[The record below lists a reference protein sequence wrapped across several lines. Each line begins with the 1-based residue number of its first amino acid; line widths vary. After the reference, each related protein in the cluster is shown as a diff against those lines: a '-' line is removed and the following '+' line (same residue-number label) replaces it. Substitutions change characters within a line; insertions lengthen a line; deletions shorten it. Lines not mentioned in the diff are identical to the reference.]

1 MNCIIR
7 GCRIYMDGSF
17 SRQDVLIR
25 EGCIAEVGPSIS
37 VPGIPVY
44 NFDNAAILPGLVDVH
59 VHLREPGF
67 SYKATVATETRAAAR
82 GGFTHVC
89 AMPNLN
95 PVPDSVEHLAQEL
108 ELIRNDAVITVY
120 PYGAITVGE
129 KGQELADLEGM
140 AKDVI
145 AFSDDGKGVQSDDM
159 MRAAMRRAKALG
171 KMIVAHC
178 EDESL
183 LCGGCIHDGQYAKEH
198 NHIGIS
204 SESEWKQIQRDIA
217 LVEETGCPYHVC
229 HISTKEGVEL
239 VRQAKKRGVDVTC
252 EVGPH
257 YLLMCDMDIQED
269 GRFKMNPPIR
279 SAEDR
284 DALMAGL
291 LDGAI
296 DMIIT
301 DHAPHSAEE
310 KGRGLDKSLMGVVG
324 IETVFPLLYTYLVE
338 KGVLTMDKLMDLMC
352 YAPSRRFGIPA
363 GIQVGQKANLAV
375 WDLDSS
381 YTIDPADFL
390 SKGKASPF
398 TGWTAKGKCLLT
410 VANGQVAYQAG

>member
-1 MNCIIR
+1 
-7 GCRIYMDGSF
+7 
-17 SRQDVLIR
+17 
-25 EGCIAEVGPSIS
+25 
-37 VPGIPVY
+37 
-44 NFDNAAILPGLVDVH
+44 
-59 VHLREPGF
+59 
-67 SYKATVATETRAAAR
+67 
-82 GGFTHVC
+82 
-89 AMPNLN
+89 
-95 PVPDSVEHLAQEL
+95 
-108 ELIRNDAVITVY
+108 
-120 PYGAITVGE
+120 
-129 KGQELADLEGM
+129 
-140 AKDVI
+140 
-145 AFSDDGKGVQSDDM
+145 
-159 MRAAMRRAKALG
+159 
-171 KMIVAHC
+171 
-178 EDESL
+178 
-183 LCGGCIHDGQYAKEH
+183 
-198 NHIGIS
+198 
-204 SESEWKQIQRDIA
+204 
-217 LVEETGCPYHVC
+217 
-229 HISTKEGVEL
+229 
-239 VRQAKKRGVDVTC
+239 
-252 EVGPH
+252 
-257 YLLMCDMDIQED
+257 
-269 GRFKMNPPIR
+269 MNPPIR

-284 DALMAGL
+284 DALIAGL

-410 VANGQVAYQAG
+410 VANGQVAYQAD